1 MKKLFSV
8 MLLVSLLISAFAVP
22 AMADGQMAGGWTVNA
37 DNPTVI
43 PQEVTDA
50 FNKAVEGWT
59 GSNLEPVA
67 YLASQVVAGSNY
79 CLLCKST
86 LVTLDPTVSYVFV
99 YIYADLEGN
108 AEILRI
114 ADIDYSAFEQDA
126 E

>member
-8 MLLVSLLISAFAVP
+8 VLLVSLLISAFAAP
-22 AMADGQMAGGWTVNA
+22 ALAESPMVGGWGVNTE
-37 DNPTVI
+37 NPTEI

-86 LVTLDPTVSYVFV
+86 LVTLDPTVSYMFV

-108 AEILRI
+108 AKILRI